1 MLGLSV
7 GILGAS
13 TFRRLFKEE
22 VGKCARTDVSGL
34 YFFWSSVALW
44 LFVGKNR
51 EVIASRPITFFFFCP
66 FVLC

>member
-22 VGKCARTDVSGL
+22 VGKCARTDVS
-34 YFFWSSVALW
+34 W
-44 LFVGKNR
+44 
-51 EVIASRPITFFFFCP
+51 
-66 FVLC
+66 FVLLVKCGIVAFCR